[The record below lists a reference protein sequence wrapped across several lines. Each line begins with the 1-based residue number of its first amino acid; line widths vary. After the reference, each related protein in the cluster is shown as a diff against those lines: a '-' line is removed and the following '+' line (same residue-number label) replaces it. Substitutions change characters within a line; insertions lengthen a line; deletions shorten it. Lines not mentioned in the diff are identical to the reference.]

1 MPAWKTQIDGGSIT
15 RLTDDLTVSLVTG
28 VCILARAVV
37 SNYLLD
43 VELDFD
49 SQYGPVWI
57 YIVYVIGR
65 DEARRSQRS
74 TLLWSATIVIATLAI
89 LVVYAI

>member
-1 MPAWKTQIDGGSIT
+1 M
-15 RLTDDLTVSLVTG
+15 RLTGDLTVSLVTA
-28 VCILARAVV
+28 VCILALAIV
-37 SNYLLD
+37 SKYFLD
-43 VELDFD
+43 VELDFI

-57 YIVYVIGR
+57 YIAYIIAK

-74 TLLWSATIVIATLAI
+74 TLLWSATIIVATVAI

>member
-1 MPAWKTQIDGGSIT
+1 M

-28 VCILARAVV
+28 ICILALAVV
-37 SNYLLD
+37 SKYFLD
-43 VELDFD
+43 VELDFV

-57 YIVYVIGR
+57 YMVYVAG
-65 DEARRSQRS
+65 DKAKRSQRS
-74 TLLWSATIVIATLAI
+74 TVLWSATIVIATLAI